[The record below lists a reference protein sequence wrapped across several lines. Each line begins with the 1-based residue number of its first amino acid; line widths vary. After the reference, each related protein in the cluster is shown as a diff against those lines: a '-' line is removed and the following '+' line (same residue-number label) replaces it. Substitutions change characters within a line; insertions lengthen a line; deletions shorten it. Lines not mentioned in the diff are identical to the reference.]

1 MNDIILT
8 RYFYIKDEV
17 KYSILISLLLK
28 QTFQQVVFWI
38 EEFYISGYKEELWK
52 FLFTIYYDFYA
63 SRNPKLEK
71 YMIKLYKRWKEENNI
86 IQIINFVKNLY
97 NKNTDAYVFK
107 LRLCI
112 KEFDKK
118 KSKKQITI
126 YNKRLFQKQNRCYKE
141 LFKTIDKKYHNL
153 FISIVKENIYN
164 IAYHIHT
171 LCSTNQKDELN
182 SVIERIIEIYQR
194 ERENS
199 ESNEDVIHKKKVY
212 ENKTNNDNENA
223 SKTDS
228 QKSPKIC
235 KKVNLKKNRKHKYIF
250 QNNLYENQLHLLLVF
265 LRHNTMDDTLI
276 NNRNIFIKL
285 QDYST
290 YNSKEERKDII
301 TKEERI
307 EEKYYTIPD
316 EVGMFKLNRYKY
328 IKNNNYNLFKREI
341 LRNWQYYAS
350 RSPFWRE
357 RINYY
362 KGYFEE
368 TEIPLTQENIE
379 INQKIRTITLYSLK
393 FQNNELQKE
402 FYQLYNYEMDEQDN
416 DIIETSLKE
425 LQPTEIED
433 NEINL
438 PYDY

>member
-8 RYFYIKDEV
+8 RYLYIKDEV

-28 QTFQQVVFWI
+28 QTFQQVIFWI
-38 EEFYISGYKEELWK
+38 EEFYTSGYKEELWK

-63 SRNPKLEK
+63 SRNPRLEK
-71 YMIKLYKRWKEENNI
+71 YMIKLYKRWKQENNI

-112 KEFDKK
+112 KEFEKN
-118 KSKKQITI
+118 KSKKQCTI

-164 IAYHIHT
+164 VAYHIYR

-182 SVIERIIEIYQR
+182 SVIERIIEIYHCG
-194 ERENS
+194 RENS
-199 ESNEDVIHKKKVY
+199 ETGVNKKKVY
-212 ENKTNNDNENA
+212 ENNINHDNDNENTT
-223 SKTDS
+223 KIDS
-228 QKSPKIC
+228 QKSPQLC
-235 KKVNLKKNRKHKYIF
+235 KKVNLKKNRKYKYIF
-250 QNNLYENQLHLLLVF
+250 QNNLYENQLHLLLVS

-285 QDYST
+285 QDYNT
-290 YNSKEERKDII
+290 YNSNNIITSKEEI
-301 TKEERI
+301 KEKR
-307 EEKYYTIPD
+307 YYTIPD
-316 EVGMFKLNRYKY
+316 EIGMFKLNRYKY

-341 LRNWQYYAS
+341 LRNWQYYAY

-357 RINYY
+357 RIDYY

-379 INQKIRTITLYSLK
+379 TNQKIRTITLYNLE
-393 FQNNELQKE
+393 FQNDDLQKE

-416 DIIETSLKE
+416 ETIEKSLKE
-425 LQPTEIED
+425 LQPMEIED
-433 NEINL
+433 NEMNV